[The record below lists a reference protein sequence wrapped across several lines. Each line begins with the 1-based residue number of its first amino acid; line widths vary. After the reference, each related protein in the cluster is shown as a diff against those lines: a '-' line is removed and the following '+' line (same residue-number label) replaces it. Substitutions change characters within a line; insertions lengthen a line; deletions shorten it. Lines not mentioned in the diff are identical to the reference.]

1 MRRPRRISI
10 APPMNPISILLLSL
24 AMSTD
29 AFAAAVCK
37 GSALHRPSLK
47 EALRTGLIFGTIE
60 GITPVVGWAI
70 GIAAADYVRAWDH
83 WIAFVMLGILGLRMM
98 KEGLSNED
106 DTSQGEA
113 PTKPQSH
120 GFWLLVV
127 TGFAT
132 SIDAMA
138 VGAGLAL
145 VDVQIAPVAL
155 DIGATTMLMVT
166 LGVLVGRVVGPKL
179 GKRTEVFVGLLLIA
193 IGSAILYEHLS
204 AVGV

>member
-1 MRRPRRISI
+1 MRRGRRISI

-37 GSALHRPSLK
+37 GSALHRPALK

-60 GITPVVGWAI
+60 GVTPVVGWAM

-98 KEGLSNED
+98 KEGLSNKD
-106 DTSQGEA
+106 DVSQGEA
-113 PTKPQSH
+113 PLKPQSH
-120 GFWLLVV
+120 GFWLLVA

-145 VDVQIAPVAL
+145 VDVQIAPIAL
-155 DIGATTMLMVT
+155 AIGATTMLVVT
-166 LGVLVGRVVGPKL
+166 LGVLVGRLVGPKL
-179 GKRTEVFVGLLLIA
+179 GKCTEVFGGLVLIA
-193 IGSAILYEHLS
+193 IGSAILYEHLHS
-204 AVGV
+204 VGV